1 MRSVVRISPASQ
13 FLSPLA
19 RGRERHVADH
29 AEIRSR
35 GAVIGPGPIIRAQRL
50 RPDAIV
56 FDHAVRIQPDTN
68 SERYPVVVA
77 GTKRRHRNLN
87 KRGLSNRAKG
97 IRYAV
102 RRQYSDPLSR
112 GGLALLINTGLTGVL
127 GFAYWIIAARLFST
141 YAVGVAGALVAAT
154 TLFSGIGQLNLS
166 GMLMRFLPKAA
177 GKSRRLVLVT
187 YAFAASVSALLAV
200 ISLIVIRIV
209 ASPTSSLHLDTAEST
224 GLVFAVAATAIF
236 TIEDSVLVGLRRAAW
251 VPVENGAFGIAKIGV
266 LFALAPLG
274 TAFALF
280 SAWMIPLTL
289 TIPIISAVLFG
300 RFLPPAS
307 KPRRTA
313 LLGRQVRSNII
324 RFAIGDATGGLFTQA
339 WTYILPVVV
348 IAMLGPSQNALYFTS
363 FLFSSTID
371 QVAANYASSLTVE
384 GAHAPEETAILIRLA
399 LKRIFTIVCPTITV
413 LIFIC
418 PWLLHA
424 FGGKYLSAV
433 PLMRLLLIACL
444 PKAIATVY
452 YAYCRIRRTTNK
464 SAVMQVYVCI
474 ATLSAVVLLAHSFGL
489 VGIGLAI
496 IAVQSSA
503 GAVCWWAL
511 RRGLRN
517 VERRNTRQGKHR
529 RLPEARAGNAV
540 RVAVTEG

>member
-1 MRSVVRISPASQ
+1 MHISPASQ
-13 FLSPLA
+13 LLSPLS
-19 RGRERHVADH
+19 RDRERHVPDH
-29 AEIRSR
+29 AEIRSHGSAANP
-35 GAVIGPGPIIRAQRL
+35 GAVTRAGRL
-50 RPDAIV
+50 RPGGAAAD
-56 FDHAVRIQPDTN
+56 QPAAN
-68 SERYPVVVA
+68 PERYPIMVA
-77 GTKRRHRNLN
+77 EAKRQHRILN
-87 KRGLSNRAKG
+87 GRGLSNRTKG
-97 IRYAV
+97 IRHAV
-102 RRQYSDPLSR
+102 RQQYSDPLSR

-141 YAVGVAGALVAAT
+141 YAVGVAGALVAAA
-154 TLFSGIGQLNLS
+154 TLFSGVGQLNLS

-187 YAFAASVSALLAV
+187 YVFAASVSALLAA
-200 ISLIVIRIV
+200 ISLIIIRII
-209 ASPTSSLHLDTAEST
+209 APPTSSLHLGTAEST

-236 TIEDSVLVGLRRAAW
+236 TIEDSVLVGLRRAVW
-251 VPVENGAFGIAKIGV
+251 VPVENGTFGIAKICV

-289 TIPIISAVLFG
+289 TIPIISAVLFR

-313 LLGRQVRSNII
+313 LLGRRLRSVII
-324 RFAIGDATGGLFTQA
+324 HFAIGDAAGGLFTQA

-348 IAMLGPSQNALYFTS
+348 TAMLGPSWNALYFTS

-371 QVAANYASSLTVE
+371 QVAANYASPLTVE
-384 GAHAPEETAILIRLA
+384 GAHAPEETAVLIRLA
-399 LKRIFTIVCPTITV
+399 LKRIFTIVCPSITV
-413 LIFIC
+413 LILIC

-424 FGGKYLSAV
+424 FGEKYLGAV

-444 PKAIATVY
+444 PKAIAVVY
-452 YAYCRIRRTTNK
+452 YAYCRIQRTTRK
-464 SAVMQVYVCI
+464 SAVMQAYVCI
-474 ATLSAVVLLAHSFGL
+474 TTLSAVALLAPSFGL

-503 GAVCWWAL
+503 GAVSWWAL
-511 RRGLRN
+511 RRGLRD
-517 VERRNTRQGKHR
+517 VERRGTRQGKHR
-529 RLPEARAGNAV
+529 RLPEGRTDSAV